1 MLTCFKDISADGVVN
16 KAAFLKWAATGDEN
30 FVRLRKHLEG
40 VDKKATKALLNLY
53 SKVAVSLSQTKSQK
67 EPSVA
72 ANGGA
77 ATTIEGRVGD
87 GRG

>member
-1 MLTCFKDISADGVVN
+1 MDGVVN
-16 KAAFLKWAATGDEN
+16 KAAFLEWAATGDAN

-72 ANGGA
+72 PAANGASQVA
-77 ATTIEGRVGD
+77 A
-87 GRG
+87 